1 MIAVSLRLPDLQSQ
15 SKSSKILNS
24 VTREVKLRL
33 SHSAWNYDTVTCMG
47 GFQSC
52 VLFQGKLEPGDTS
65 RGWCSHAPP
74 HRPCPER
81 GAGTPAGGVPAPLSQ
96 HCQALGL
103 TLSPPAGTWDMTLEQ
118 HGLQKGKTSSENLF
132 DSSQEAAAPPSS
144 AGQQGGQDTRF
155 FPL

>member
-24 VTREVKLRL
+24 VTREVKLGL

-65 RGWCSHAPP
+65 REGGAHMRHLTDPALSGELGHQQVESP
-74 HRPCPER
+74 HHFPSTVR
-81 GAGTPAGGVPAPLSQ
+81 L
-96 HCQALGL
+96 
-103 TLSPPAGTWDMTLEQ
+103 WD
-118 HGLQKGKTSSENLF
+118 SV
-132 DSSQEAAAPPSS
+132 
-144 AGQQGGQDTRF
+144 
-155 FPL
+155 